1 MTPGRG
7 QLPTASLR
15 RRITFA
21 VLGVLTC
28 ALVASAIAVAS
39 LFTAQSRADA
49 RQQLA
54 DREVMAAQMDRR
66 DVPLAQIA
74 RRVSGRGVLAK
85 ITAPDGHVVGPAALL
100 DPSPN
105 QRTRTKPLPSGAV
118 LTLLSS
124 TSEQDAA
131 TARLH
136 RLLLVVV
143 TATVAVTALAL
154 LLTVR
159 VALRPLDAMTTLAR
173 SITRGSRGRRL
184 NPDRPG
190 TEIGQVAAAFDE
202 ALGALEEAERDA
214 RESAARTRRFVAD
227 AAHELR
233 TPTAGVRAAAEAL
246 LHAEADPETRERMTA
261 LLIGEARRTGRL
273 VEDLLSL
280 ARIDAGLEL
289 VCEPVDLDELAR
301 REAERMELL
310 APSLRWHV
318 EGEPTVVRAD
328 ADRIGQ
334 VLTNLLDNARKHTP
348 DGGSVRVRV
357 TGGERF
363 AEVTVADDGPGVPPG
378 EQERVFDR
386 WVRLDESRSGGGAGL
401 GLPVARG
408 IARAHGGE
416 LSCVDHPG
424 DGAVFRLTL
433 PG

>member
-1 MTPGRG
+1 
-7 QLPTASLR
+7 
-15 RRITFA
+15 
-21 VLGVLTC
+21 
-28 ALVASAIAVAS
+28 
-39 LFTAQSRADA
+39 
-49 RQQLA
+49 
-54 DREVMAAQMDRR
+54 MA
-66 DVPLAQIA
+66 
-74 RRVSGRGVLAK
+74 
-85 ITAPDGHVVGPAALL
+85 GPAALL
-100 DPSPN
+100 GDSPPN
-105 QRTRTKPLPSGAV
+105 QQTRTKQLPSGAV

-124 TSEQDAA
+124 TDEQDAA

-173 SITRGSRGRRL
+173 SITRGSRGGRL
-184 NPDRPG
+184 NPDRPD
-190 TEIGQVAAAFDE
+190 TEIGRAAAAFDE
-202 ALGALEEAERDA
+202 ALGAREEAERDS
-214 RESAARTRRFVAD
+214 RESAARTSRFVAD

-289 VCEPVDLDELAR
+289 VSEPVDLGELVR
-301 REAERMELL
+301 RETERMELL

-318 EGEPTVVRAD
+318 EGAPTVVRGD

-348 DGGSVRVRV
+348 DGGSVQVRV
-357 TGGERF
+357 TGGEGF
-363 AEVTVADDGPGVPPG
+363 AEVTVADDGPGVPIG

-416 LSCVDHPG
+416 LSCVDHQG
-424 DGAVFRLTL
+424 DGAVFRFTL
-433 PG
+433 PR